1 MSHLIRTGKK
11 NRSESCT
18 SGRSIEPRC
27 RRRRF
32 APDPVFGFVL
42 GAIRRQR
49 SRLVFAPRRLRRHR
63 MGPRTN
69 PNTGSGT
76 NLCPRRLGSMERPG
90 AQLSAR
96 FFLPVPQQ
104 RPLHS
109 AVPSSLPL
117 ADPHFHRAQRS
128 AKVDFAVGPS
138 VSHGLMGLQGQPTS
152 FKGARL
158 RDICPSRATA
168 WPRRPTVMTRVTNTR
183 NAS

>member
-1 MSHLIRTGKK
+1 MSNLTRTGHE
-11 NRSESCT
+11 NRTKSGAP
-18 SGRSIEPRC
+18 GRSIDP
-27 RRRRF
+27 RRRGCSF

-42 GAIRRQR
+42 GAIRRHR
-49 SRLVFAPRRLRRHR
+49 SRLVFPPRCCDDIRVAPK
-63 MGPRTN
+63 TN
-69 PNTGSGT
+69 PNAGSGA
-76 NLCPRRLGSMERPG
+76 NLRPRRLGSMERPG

-96 FFLPVPQQ
+96 FPWPVPQQ

-158 RDICPSRATA
+158 RDICPSRATVG
-168 WPRRPTVMTRVTNTR
+168 RDVQLL
-183 NAS
+183 